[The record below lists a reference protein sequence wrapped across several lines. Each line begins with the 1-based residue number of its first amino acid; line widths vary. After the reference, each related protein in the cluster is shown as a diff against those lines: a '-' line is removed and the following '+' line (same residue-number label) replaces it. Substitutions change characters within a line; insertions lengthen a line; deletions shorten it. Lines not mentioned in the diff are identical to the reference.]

1 METPRRAVAA
11 SAGIVVLFVL
21 VQVGALAL
29 VEPFEAGGL
38 QPDVD
43 HQDPTNSLV
52 YVGAILVATVVMLA
66 AFRLGVQ
73 SLIRALIVFSGA
85 YIAVFVFRVVLPP
98 LLVVEGFHALA
109 WAAGALLGV
118 VLWWYPEWYVVDA
131 AGILMGIAAAAL
143 FGITFGV
150 LPALVLLTVLAIY
163 DAISVYRTEHMLT
176 LAGGVMEMRV
186 PVVLVVPLTL
196 EYSFPDADLPGPV
209 AEGDQSGEDPDADE
223 DGDAEEERTGAD
235 PGEDVVQTESE
246 EDEEDGDPLDREAL
260 FVGLGDAVIPTVLV
274 ASAAFFA
281 PGSVPSLGV
290 PGIALTLP
298 TLTAMLGTF
307 AGLLVLL
314 WLVLKGRAHAGLPL
328 LNGGTVLGYLAGSLA
343 SDVPL
348 LEALGLSG
356 LL

>member
-1 METPRRAVAA
+1 
-11 SAGIVVLFVL
+11 
-21 VQVGALAL
+21 
-29 VEPFEAGGL
+29 
-38 QPDVD
+38 
-43 HQDPTNSLV
+43 
-52 YVGAILVATVVMLA
+52 
-66 AFRLGVQ
+66 
-73 SLIRALIVFSGA
+73 
-85 YIAVFVFRVVLPP
+85 
-98 LLVVEGFHALA
+98 
-109 WAAGALLGV
+109 
-118 VLWWYPEWYVVDA
+118 
-131 AGILMGIAAAAL
+131 
-143 FGITFGV
+143 
-150 LPALVLLTVLAIY
+150 
-163 DAISVYRTEHMLT
+163 MLT

-235 PGEDVVQTESE
+235 SGEDVVQTESE

-328 LNGGTVLGYLAGSLA
+328 LNGGTVLGYLAGARA
-343 SDVPL
+343 SGGPHH
-348 LEALGLSG
+348 EALGLSG